1 VAVERRVGTTT
12 LVVSSSQQTPPP
24 TVETM
29 EVKATV
35 GKVSPSRLIGWRR
48 RGDSHSASAA
58 TWALSELNRR
68 AVIRGSVL
76 GALLGLGFVLCTV
89 GMQTASVL
97 ISAFVIGT
105 TVVFAPL
112 IAWIWLGRRLTTR
125 AAAGVSRFVGLAMIT
140 VCGFAVGPELC

>member
-1 VAVERRVGTTT
+1 VLNGRLLCWCWAWPSHGG
-12 LVVSSSQQTPPP
+12 VSFAA
-24 TVETM
+24 
-29 EVKATV
+29 VKATV
-35 GKVSPSRLIGWRR
+35 GEVSPSRLVGWRFVV
-48 RGDSHSASAA
+48 A
-58 TWALSELNRR
+58 TVTPLVLRSGALSELNRR

-89 GMQTASVL
+89 GMQTTSVL